1 MDQMS
6 ESVKIKTPIA
16 LQKKKLLEIVFR
28 PISTYFEKNISI
40 FIKSSRF
47 MISKYVPFGH
57 QMALPTL

>member
-16 LQKKKLLEIVFR
+16 LQKKVLEIVFR
-28 PISTYFEKNISI
+28 QISTYSEKKMSI